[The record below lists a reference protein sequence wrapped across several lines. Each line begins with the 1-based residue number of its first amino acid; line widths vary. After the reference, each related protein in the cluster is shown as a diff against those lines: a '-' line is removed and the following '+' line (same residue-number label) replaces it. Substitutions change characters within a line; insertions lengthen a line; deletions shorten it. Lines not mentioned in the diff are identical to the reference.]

1 MFEQFSLNR
10 LALSSLD
17 YEKNRLLSSVVK
29 GEEKH
34 ARRNGQGTHLPIKRT
49 SPLYTAV

>member
-17 YEKNRLLSSVVK
+17 YEKNRLLSSEVVK
-29 GEEKH
+29 GEE
-34 ARRNGQGTHLPIKRT
+34 RRNGQGTHLSIKRT